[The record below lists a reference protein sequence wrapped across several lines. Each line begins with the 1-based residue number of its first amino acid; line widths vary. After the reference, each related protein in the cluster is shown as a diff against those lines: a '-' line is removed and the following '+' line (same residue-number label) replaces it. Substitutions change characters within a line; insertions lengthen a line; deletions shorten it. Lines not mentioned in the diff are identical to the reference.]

1 MKVTDEILN
10 EWSFRCHDGVVDLN
24 DPKKLLILKEIL
36 DENGIDLGEARPKK
50 IKEPEIEPEK
60 GTIDYCVWVL
70 RTQANVTNER
80 ILKQIKAIYYNNP
93 GQKEFIDNFR
103 KYDINQLDTIFSAY
117 TNYLNVGSNLKG
129 IGRGEFTL
137 ILGLKNSRSGGT
149 SEKDILIG
157 DDIYDVKELANGEFR
172 TGSSGYITTT
182 VFKNN
187 FDYFV
192 SLLLKV
198 AGEDLQDLKEL
209 GNEKIEKH
217 IIELIKYYQGAF
229 KSGNISEGTLNK
241 IKNLSEE
248 LHEYFKENKK
258 DYGDA
263 VPVKIGGIKFLISQD
278 TFNKIKSGELKTVDL
293 GTELAQQKSIL
304 HKLKNHPWVV
314 NSENFTNDLNQ
325 IWKDYLK
332 GVTGLIMY
340 DEGKFELYKH
350 EDLLTKFRPFRIV
363 QNQLSIIKI
372 RQNNNQ
378 EEETIDEDYYE
389 EEN

>member
-103 KYDINQLDTIFSAY
+103 KYDINQLNTIFSAY

-129 IGRGEFTL
+129 IGRGEFAL

-209 GNEKIEKH
+209 GNEEIEKH